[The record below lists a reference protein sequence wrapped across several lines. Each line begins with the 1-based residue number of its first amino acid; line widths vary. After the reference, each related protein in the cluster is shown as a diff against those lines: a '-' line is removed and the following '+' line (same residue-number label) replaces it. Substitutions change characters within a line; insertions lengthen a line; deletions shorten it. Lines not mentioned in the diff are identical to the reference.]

1 MKKIDF
7 NKDFNIYEE
16 KYDYIFVEAFSIIS
30 TEESGLGYED
40 LFIITQTCYEMWRD
54 QSWRLFKNN
63 EEFSWM
69 GREDNEDLGCFN
81 GFQTYAKRTA
91 QNWIELFKQ
100 SDFYY

>member
-1 MKKIDF
+1 MKKFDF
-7 NKDFNIYEE
+7 NKDFNIYKE

-30 TEESGLGYED
+30 TEKSGLGYGD

-54 QSWRLFKNN
+54 QSWRLFRDN

-69 GREDNEDLGCFN
+69 GREDDEDLGRFN